1 MDPSVPYLIPPCPPT
16 RVPIPQAI
24 SQSHHDE
31 MPPESIPFLLQLT
44 SEHNVIPQ
52 QQQQHQQHHQQQQ
65 QQPQHHHQQHYLQQ
79 RQDPGRHLNVI
90 RQETL
95 VDNETQ
101 TLSWDEVL
109 KLTIQKFLAHKVSN
123 LIDNHNISGNNCIHI
138 KGLSLEDILALVVEN
153 HNKMCLYQ
161 DGGPRKPQAQQTTAH
176 VPIASYSETEAA
188 ASVMVEMLNLQ
199 HETILQQQAS
209 NMNYDTVDI
218 NFPNQPPREVPK
230 KQPRKRSFAPVENT
244 KEELIKR
251 NIKIIRCDPPEEVM
265 RQAQKIW
272 NDKGP
277 DGKRKHVPAKKW
289 FQCAECGKKMEDI
302 SKLARH
308 SALHTDLRP
317 YRCTTC
323 HKSYKTRDMLNK
335 HRKTHLPREQVWK
348 VSCPY
353 CGKRFASRPERDKHV
368 NIHTGERNKKCNACG
383 ETFKNATTLKQHRL
397 RKHGLGKFVKCPF
410 CMCTGVT
417 RSRLGSHV
425 AGVHKAQLQKVE
437 TGQLICPYKCLV
449 CNEEFSDEPPLVEHM
464 LGHGKGEC
472 STCKSR
478 KFRHVR
484 LKAHARRLGLSPA
497 QIDEKSVDELGEW
510 VKEVRKKKDA
520 ERDKKRAEDI
530 YEKAVA
536 RGMDP
541 ELAKDTKTAKEWLKQ
556 LDQVARNRIKNKTEA
571 EVAEDAEKVREY
583 LRRQREGKPGWNKP
597 IKKEDLPQLDSG
609 GKLVSELKAEIE
621 RLKKNMNQSA
631 MEIALDIV
639 EEINLEDVM
648 GQSPMEQEMAL
659 VKAELQA
666 RSKKGNHQNSLAKR
680 IIGEKIEDEDERVMY
695 QTTTPEVDETQ
706 LVEGEETGDS
716 QEQITS
722 EVDNMMA
729 AAKVGKFLRPRVID
743 PDVPSKAHLTCM
755 VYSQSPRD
763 TLRMIKQG
771 RITYVFIPSKSPKV
785 YATHMRTK
793 PMQSTSLISQKIFV
807 NTDDPD
813 EVKLKLL
820 AGQLGM
826 KIVPLLL
833 KKQNLQDKTSPS
845 KASTSKAAL
854 TTRKDATKATHV
866 ATVTANSGASRKGGK
881 RKYAT
886 RSKAANPEILL
897 TPLASGAD
905 EPEDEC
911 ISGTMYSPDPDATL
925 QMIKSEAVQFF
936 VAKTDS
942 PNITATHNFDKH
954 KRASSKLC
962 EKITIHANEPEI
974 VKASYLK
981 MRLLPL
987 PVGVKMN
994 QSKPSKKPVQ
1004 KKPNMESLKRKKRAP
1019 PKKAKIKLP
1028 VKKEKPVTRSK
1039 TGSSKPKSKRKT
1051 NSPRQSPTKP
1061 KRART
1066 TTKKPVIDDEDE
1078 GSNPNDIVEIKLER
1092 QSPTKSADYS
1102 VFISGDGESPGT
1114 NTSVKGEYLSK
1125 SATGNNKTANSEQ
1138 MDTSEVEEIQQEMP
1152 TDEEQ
1157 ENLKRKALTKVTV
1170 DIESL
1175 DEESIGEPRSAQ
1187 SETVS
1192 SGSGVEEGI
1201 DEPSSAQSETVLGQ
1215 SGDRNCESLNE
1226 ERIDEP
1232 NSAQSETVFGQSGDR
1247 NCESPNEERIDEPNL
1262 AQSETVSSVGA
1273 ADSDTTSPS
1282 EATENI
1288 EAASLEQIQ
1297 RPSEATENIEIAS
1310 LEQIERPSEAN
1321 ENIEA
1326 ASLEQIERPS
1336 EATENIEAASLEQIH
1351 RPSEATENIE
1361 AASLGQI
1368 QRPSEA
1374 TENIEAA
1381 SLEQIER
1388 PSSTRGSIENPSLQ
1402 VAEPSVALT
1411 ITATPTDKESL
1422 DSDIRPVVGMEVEET
1437 TKSDSDRIPEQ
1448 LKGVII
1454 PSETGR
1460 GVIIPPE
1467 TGSGLIIPSET
1478 VPDNLT
1484 ETEKGLEPVP
1494 DVSSQ
1499 GQASFD

>member
-16 RVPIPQAI
+16 RVPIP
-24 SQSHHDE
+24 QSHHDE

-52 QQQQHQQHHQQQQ
+52 QQQHHQQHHHQQQQ
-65 QQPQHHHQQHYLQQ
+65 PQHHQQHYLQQ

-90 RQETL
+90 SQETQ
-95 VDNETQ
+95 DNETQ

-123 LIDNHNISGNNCIHI
+123 LIDRHNISGNNCIHI

-153 HNKMCLYQ
+153 HNKLCLYQ
-161 DGGPRKPQAQQTTAH
+161 DGGPRKPQVQQTTAH

-199 HETILQQQAS
+199 HESILQQQQQAN

-230 KQPRKRSFAPVENT
+230 KQPRKRSFAPIENT

-289 FQCAECGKKMEDI
+289 FQCGECGKKMEDI

-368 NIHTGERNKKCNACG
+368 NIHTGERNKKCNTCG

-397 RKHGLGKFVKCPF
+397 RKHGEGKFVKCPF
-410 CMCTGVT
+410 CLCTGVT

-425 AGVHKAQLQKVE
+425 AGVHKAQLQKIE

-449 CNEEFSDEPPLVEHM
+449 CNEEFSEEPPLVEHM
-464 LGHGKGEC
+464 LGHGKGAC

-484 LKAHARRLGLSPA
+484 LKAHAGRLGLTPA
-497 QIDEKSVDELGEW
+497 QIDAKSVDELGEW
-510 VKEVRKKKDA
+510 VKEERKKKDA
-520 ERDKKRAEDI
+520 EREKKRAEDT

-541 ELAKDTKTAKEWLKQ
+541 ELAKDTKAAKEWLKQ

-571 EVAEDAEKVREY
+571 EAAEDAEKVREY
-583 LRRQREGKPGWNKP
+583 LRRQREGKPGWNRP

-609 GKLVSELKAEIE
+609 GKLVNELKAEIE

-659 VKAELQA
+659 VRAELEA
-666 RSKKGNHQNSLAKR
+666 RSKKGNRQNSLAKR
-680 IIGEKIEDEDERVMY
+680 IIGEKIVDEDERVMY
-695 QTTTPEVDETQ
+695 QTTTPEIDETQ

-716 QEQITS
+716 REQITG

-729 AAKVGKFLRPRVID
+729 AAKDGKYLRPRIID
-743 PDVPSKAHLTCM
+743 SDLPSKAHLTCT

-845 KASTSKAAL
+845 KAGSKASTSKAK
-854 TTRKDATKATHV
+854 TVPTKKNDGTKATHV
-866 ATVTANSGASRKGGK
+866 ATVTVNHGPSNKGGK
-881 RKYAT
+881 RKYST
-886 RSKAANPEILL
+886 RSKSTMPEIML
-897 TPLASGAD
+897 TPLDSGAD
-905 EPEDEC
+905 DPEEEC
-911 ISGTMYSPDPDATL
+911 ISCTMYSPDPDATL
-925 QMIKSEAVQFF
+925 QMIKSETVQFF

-942 PNITATHNFDKH
+942 PNITATHNYDKH
-954 KRASSKLC
+954 GRGSYKLS

-974 VKASYLK
+974 IKASYLK

-987 PVGVKMN
+987 PSSAKMN
-994 QSKPSKKPVQ
+994 QSKSGKPVP
-1004 KKPNMESLKRKKRAP
+1004 KKPNKESMKRQKRAP
-1019 PKKAKIKLP
+1019 PPKKTKIKLP
-1028 VKKEKPVTRSK
+1028 AKKEKPVTRSK
-1039 TGSSKPKSKRKT
+1039 TGSSKPKSKRKAS
-1051 NSPRQSPTKP
+1051 SPRQSPTKP
-1061 KRART
+1061 KRARI
-1066 TTKKPVIDDEDE
+1066 TTKKPVIEDEEDE
-1078 GSNPNDIVEIKLER
+1078 GANPNDIVEIKLER
-1092 QSPTKSADYS
+1092 ESPTKSADYS
-1102 VFISGDGESPGT
+1102 VLASEERSGISEPSGT
-1114 NTSVKGEYLSK
+1114 NGSVKGDYLSR
-1125 SATGNNKTANSEQ
+1125 SSGGNDNETANLQEQ
-1138 MDTSEVEEIQQEMP
+1138 MDTGEIEEIQPRMP

-1187 SETVS
+1187 SETIS
-1192 SGSGVEEGI
+1192 SGGGEEGI
-1201 DEPSSAQSETVLGQ
+1201 NEPSSAQSETVLSQG
-1215 SGDRNCESLNE
+1215 CENSESPKEE
-1226 ERIDEP
+1226 ERI
-1232 NSAQSETVFGQSGDR
+1232 NET
-1247 NCESPNEERIDEPNL
+1247 NL
-1262 AQSETVSSVGA
+1262 AHSEAGSSVGVTYC
-1273 ADSDTTSPS
+1273 DTTPPS
-1282 EATENI
+1282 EATENV
-1288 EAASLEQIQ
+1288 EAASLEQ
-1297 RPSEATENIEIAS
+1297 T
-1310 LEQIERPSEAN
+1310 
-1321 ENIEA
+1321 
-1326 ASLEQIERPS
+1326 
-1336 EATENIEAASLEQIH
+1336 
-1351 RPSEATENIE
+1351 
-1361 AASLGQI
+1361 
-1368 QRPSEA
+1368 
-1374 TENIEAA
+1374 
-1381 SLEQIER
+1381 ER
-1388 PSSTRGSIENPSLQ
+1388 PSSAGGSIENLPEQ
-1402 VAEPSVALT
+1402 VAEPSVAST
-1411 ITATPTDKESL
+1411 ITATPADKELL
-1422 DSDIRPVVGMEVEET
+1422 DSGARPPIKDAETVESSSSKQIEPSVVHQEMLPVLQQEVVQPVVEMEVE
-1437 TKSDSDRIPEQ
+1437 DAARLHVDGDRVPEQ

-1454 PSETGR
+1454 P
-1460 GVIIPPE
+1460 PE
-1467 TGSGLIIPSET
+1467 T
-1478 VPDNLT
+1478 VQDNLT
-1484 ETEKGLEPVP
+1484 EIHVEKGSEPASMP
-1494 DVSSQ
+1494 DVGSQ
-1499 GQASFD
+1499 GQPSLD